1 MGFVPATFHSKC
13 GFIIIMLSHAKT
25 SAYYLLGQTGF
36 HIHKAAVAAVKKLAA
51 AAGAAAA

>member
-25 SAYYLLGQTGF
+25 SAYLLGQTGF
-36 HIHKAAVAAVKKLAA
+36 HKHKAAVAAVKKLAA